1 MIDPDDV
8 NEKLNSV
15 IEWLL
20 NDLPLI
26 NKDTKDKLLDR
37 LPLMSYLKE
46 ESFED
51 NDLVLKIIMCD

>member
-1 MIDPDDV
+1 MVNIDDV

-26 NKDTKDKLLDR
+26 NKDTKDKLLAR
-37 LPLMSYLKE
+37 FPLMSYDE
-46 ESFED
+46 VESFED
-51 NDLVLKIIMCD
+51 NLVLKIEMRD